1 MDLAVYVHFPWC
13 LQRCPYCDFATEA
26 INPAR
31 IPHARYADAV
41 VLGTKAKGVV
51 VNQFF
56 RFMNQLVIYQ
66 NLSRKRITHID
77 LMAIKMATMLK
88 EFDFDK
94 PNNNL

>member
-1 MDLAVYVHFPWC
+1 MVY
-13 LQRCPYCDFATEA
+13 DFIE
-26 INPAR
+26 IF
-31 IPHARYADAV
+31 RYWADAV
-41 VLGTKAKGVV
+41 AIRLCQTNALPADGFDKHETKGVLLGTKAKGVV